1 MIVSSVQW
9 KGAGNYFV
17 HFTSID
23 QILMSIQ
30 VIVWGTVKKRK
41 MDRNLKEAD
50 KDEYLRHS
58 LQKW

>member
-1 MIVSSVQW
+1 MSLGYCKVMIVSSVQW

-30 VIVWGTVKKRK
+30 VIV
-41 MDRNLKEAD
+41 
-50 KDEYLRHS
+50 
-58 LQKW
+58 